1 MEEPGRVAV
10 GAASAVIDG
19 RGRILLVRHT
29 YGPRNW
35 ELPGGLSLAGE
46 DPASTAQRELREETG
61 LDLGLGELVGLY
73 FEPTHRLG
81 AFFHVTFRILRAAP
95 VLPTPSSDEVDAAD
109 LFAPDGLP
117 RPMSDFTA
125 LRIEHA
131 RQGGGHYAVVG
142 PRQWLT

>member
-19 RGRILLVRHT
+19 HGRILLVRHT

-35 ELPGGLSLAGE
+35 ELPGGLSVAGE
-46 DPASTAQRELREETG
+46 DPASTARRELREETG
-61 LDLGLGELVGLY
+61 LELGLGELVGLY

-81 AFFHVTFRILRAAP
+81 PFFHVTFRLMPAGP
-95 VLPTPSSDEVDAAD
+95 VVATPSSDEVDAAD
-109 LFAPDGLP
+109 LFSPGVLP

-131 RQGGGHYAVVG
+131 RQGPGHFAVVG